1 MSEFNNEIASQ
12 IKNIASR
19 VPKDF
24 ILGTASSSW
33 QIEGDSANR
42 GRCIWDDFAAVKG
55 NILDFTQG
63 DPAADHIKRWESDLD
78 LMKWMGADAYR
89 FSISW
94 PRVIPDG
101 SGKINE
107 KGLAFYDKLIDGL
120 LERNISPVLTMYHW
134 DLPSALE
141 TKGGWLWEGIADTF
155 GEYAELLASRFADRV
170 DMWAT
175 LNEPWVSAYLGYAT
189 KIHAPGAGVPAQGFE
204 SAYRLMLSHARGMEV
219 LRRHNAKKPG
229 LVLNLTT
236 MIAEDEGAK
245 PAAHHMDGLQNR
257 FFLDLLAGR
266 GIPKDILENTK
277 KYSDW
282 SFVKDSELKE
292 MTTPIDWL
300 GINYYTP
307 SRISHS
313 DATDAGY
320 INGQNND
327 LFPGTPPVNFVPRPR
342 RSQMGWEVD
351 APSLITTLKTT
362 SERLPGVPLYITE
375 NGGAF
380 EDYEKNGEFDDPE
393 RLAYYSEHIDATLS
407 ARESGVDVRGYFAW
421 SLLDNIEWAEGWT
434 KRFGIT
440 HVDLQTQKRT
450 PKSSGKFIREIMRSR
465 SK

>member
-204 SAYRLMLSHARGMEV
+204 SA
-219 LRRHNAKKPG
+219 
-229 LVLNLTT
+229 
-236 MIAEDEGAK
+236 
-245 PAAHHMDGLQNR
+245 
-257 FFLDLLAGR
+257 
-266 GIPKDILENTK
+266 
-277 KYSDW
+277 
-282 SFVKDSELKE
+282 
-292 MTTPIDWL
+292 
-300 GINYYTP
+300 
-307 SRISHS
+307 
-313 DATDAGY
+313 
-320 INGQNND
+320 
-327 LFPGTPPVNFVPRPR
+327 
-342 RSQMGWEVD
+342 
-351 APSLITTLKTT
+351 
-362 SERLPGVPLYITE
+362 
-375 NGGAF
+375 
-380 EDYEKNGEFDDPE
+380 
-393 RLAYYSEHIDATLS
+393 
-407 ARESGVDVRGYFAW
+407 
-421 SLLDNIEWAEGWT
+421 
-434 KRFGIT
+434 
-440 HVDLQTQKRT
+440 
-450 PKSSGKFIREIMRSR
+450 
-465 SK
+465 